1 MEATG
6 LYNWIKRYIT
16 VPLVGVGCFVVYV
29 CFFNE
34 ENSVIDRMKYEQR
47 IKELKAEIED
57 NIDSLEYYRHL
68 NATLETDRENMERV
82 VREHYHMQRP
92 KEDIYLFEQ

>member
-1 MEATG
+1 MTAKG
-6 LYNWIKRYIT
+6 LYNWVKRYVT

-34 ENSVIDRMKYEQR
+34 ENSVLDRMRYQQR
-47 IKELKAEIED
+47 IEELNAEIAE

-82 VREHYHMQRP
+82 VREHYHMQRVN
-92 KEDIYLFEQ
+92 EDIYLFEQ

>member
-1 MEATG
+1 MEAKS

-16 VPLVGVGCFVVYV
+16 VPLVGVTCFVIYV

-47 IKELKAEIED
+47 IEELQAEIAD
-57 NIDSLEYYRHL
+57 NRDSLMYYRHL
-68 NATLETDRENMERV
+68 NTTLETDRENIERV

-92 KEDIYLFEQ
+92 NEDVYLFE